1 MPSPS
6 VADPRIREEMLP
18 LLSTSPTLAGLCVT
32 MVTVM
37 KHLTKTAEAATI
49 VDDLFAAC
57 ALVFLTCTYL
67 VFVALRTTRPAL
79 AQVLARIVDALL
91 LVGLTGMTAGAFL
104 MVYTV
109 W

>member
-1 MPSPS
+1 MPVPS
-6 VADPRIREEMLP
+6 VSDTKIREELLH

-37 KHLTKTAEAATI
+37 KHLTKTAEAVTV
-49 VDDLFAAC
+49 VDDLFASC

-67 VFVALRTTRPAL
+67 VFVALRTTRPSL
-79 AQVLARIVDALL
+79 AQVLARVVDVLL